1 MNKIMMKPAQCLKI
15 FWSVVAAPLHGFSVV
30 KMKPLFI
37 AASVPSLI
45 DIRALA
51 LITLENEVL
60 FVRFESETS
69 SNSGR
74 TESRRRPRLSTE
86 GPLGFLHRIVLF

>member
-15 FWSVVAAPLHGFSVV
+15 FWSVVAAPLHGFSVM

-37 AASVPSLI
+37 ATSLASLV
-45 DIRALA
+45 DIGALA

-60 FVRFESETS
+60 VVRFESETS

-74 TESRRRPRLSTE
+74 TESRRCHRLSTE
-86 GPLGFLHRIVLF
+86 GSLGLLHRIVLF